1 MRFQLLRPMP
11 SRRGF
16 LRNTLG
22 AAWTGAALLEQA
34 MFRATAARAQS
45 TGGLP
50 ELFQIEKV
58 AEGVYAAIARP
69 QALIN
74 CNAAIFEQEKDLLIV
89 DTHSK
94 PSAVVSLVSQLKREV
109 TQKPVKY
116 IVNSHFHW
124 DHTQGAPTYK
134 RFAPHADFVS
144 SEVTRKLISENG
156 AQRLKESVETARAA
170 LPGYKDKAAQ
180 AKTPQERTH
189 YQQVAADTQSYINEM
204 KNYQPELP
212 NVTFE
217 TDLIIHDKAH
227 DLHLAFRGR
236 GHTAGDVVVYCPQK
250 KVISTGD
257 LMHGFAP
264 YILDGFPLSWPITLR
279 SVAMFPFEHLIGGHG
294 AVQHTRERI
303 YQMAGYIEELTE
315 LVESGKKAR
324 RSVEQI
330 RQSITPA
337 SLVSL
342 SAGSYGQFLGQS
354 IGKYALQPPTG
365 AQEEK
370 ILANA
375 VNANVGH
382 IFTALDRS

>member
-1 MRFQLLRPMP
+1 MS

-16 LRNTLG
+16 LKNTLG

-34 MFRATAARAQS
+34 VFRATAARAQA

-50 ELFQIEKV
+50 SLFHIEKV

-94 PSAVVSLVSQLKREV
+94 PSAVVSLVSQLRREV

-124 DHTQGAPTYK
+124 DHTQGSPTYR
-134 RFAPHADFVS
+134 RFAPHADIVS
-144 SEVTRKLISENG
+144 SEITRKLISENG
-156 AQRLKESVETARAA
+156 AQRLKESVETAQAA
-170 LPGYKDKAAQ
+170 LPGYKEKATQ
-180 AKTPQERTH
+180 AKSPQEKSY
-189 YQQVAADTQSYINEM
+189 YQQVALDTQSYINEM
-204 KNYQPELP
+204 KNYRPELP

-264 YILDGFPLSWPITLR
+264 YIGDGFPLLWPVTLQA
-279 SVAMFPFEHLIGGHG
+279 VAMFPFEHLIGGHG

-315 LVESGKKAR
+315 LVGRGR
-324 RSVEQI
+324 RSGRTVEQLQ
-330 RQSITPA
+330 QSITPA

-342 SAGSYGQFLGQS
+342 SRGDYGKFLGWS
-354 IGKYALQPPTG
+354 ISKYALQPPG
-365 AQEEK
+365 AEEEK

-375 VNANVGH
+375 VSGNIAH
-382 IFTALDRS
+382 IYSALDRN

>member
-1 MRFQLLRPMP
+1 MF

-16 LRNTLG
+16 LKNTLG

-34 MFRATAARAQS
+34 VFRASAARAQA
-45 TGGLP
+45 TPGLP
-50 ELFQIEKV
+50 HLFHIEKV
-58 AEGVYAAIARP
+58 AKGVYAAISKP

-94 PSAVVSLVSQLKREV
+94 PSAVVSLVSQLKKDF

-134 RFAPHADFVS
+134 RFAPHADIVA
-144 SEVTRKLISENG
+144 SEITRKLISENG
-156 AQRLKESVETARAA
+156 AQRLKESVEQAQAA
-170 LPGYKDKAAQ
+170 LPGYKEKAAQ
-180 AKTPQERTH
+180 AKTPQEKTY
-189 YQQVAADTQSYINEM
+189 YQQVAFDTQAYISEM

-212 NVTFE
+212 SVTFDS
-217 TDLIIHDKAH
+217 DLIIHDKAH

-236 GHTAGDVVVYCPQK
+236 GHTAGDVVVYCPQE
-250 KVISTGD
+250 KVIATGD

-264 YILDGFPLSWPITLR
+264 YIADGYPLLWPITLQA
-279 SVAMFPFEHLIGGHG
+279 VAMFPFEHLIGGHG
-294 AVQHTRERI
+294 AVQHSRQHL
-303 YQMAGYIEELTE
+303 YQMAGYIEELAE
-315 LVESGKKAR
+315 LVGRGKRSR

-330 RQSITPA
+330 QQSVTPA
-337 SLVSL
+337 SLISL
-342 SAGSYGQFLGQS
+342 TRGDYGKFLGQS
-354 IGKYALQPPTG
+354 IGKYALQPPG
-365 AQEEK
+365 AEEAV

-375 VNANVGH
+375 VNMNIAH
-382 IFTALDRS
+382 IYTALDRG

>member
-1 MRFQLLRPMP
+1 M
-11 SRRGF
+11 SARRGF

-34 MFRATAARAQS
+34 VFRATAARAQA

-50 ELFQIEKV
+50 KLFQIEKV
-58 AEGVYAAIARP
+58 ADGIYAAIARP

-94 PSAVVSLVSQLKREV
+94 PSAVVALVSQLKREV

-134 RFAPHADFVS
+134 RFAPYADIVS
-144 SEVTRKLISENG
+144 SEVTRNLISEHG
-156 AQRLKESVETARAA
+156 AQRLKESVETAQAA
-170 LPGYKDKAAQ
+170 LPGYKEKAAQ
-180 AKTPQERTH
+180 ARTAQEKTY
-189 YQQVAADTQSYINEM
+189 YQQIAFDTQSYIAEM

-212 NVTFE
+212 NVTFDS
-217 TDLIIHDKAH
+217 DLIIHDKAH

-250 KVISTGD
+250 KTIATGD
-257 LMHGFAP
+257 LIHGFAP
-264 YILDGFPLSWPITLR
+264 YIADGFPLLWPVTLQA
-279 SVAMFPFEHLIGGHG
+279 VAMFSFEHLIGGHG

-303 YQMAGYIEELTE
+303 YHMAGYIEELTE
-315 LVESGKKAR
+315 LVGRGK
-324 RSVEQI
+324 RSHRTVEQLQ
-330 RQSITPA
+330 QSITPA

-342 SAGSYGQFLGQS
+342 SRGGYGEFLGQS
-354 IGKYALQPPTG
+354 ISKYRLQPPG
-365 AQEEK
+365 AEEAK
-370 ILANA
+370 ILADA
-375 VNANVGH
+375 VSGNIADIYKV
-382 IFTALDRS
+382 LDRS